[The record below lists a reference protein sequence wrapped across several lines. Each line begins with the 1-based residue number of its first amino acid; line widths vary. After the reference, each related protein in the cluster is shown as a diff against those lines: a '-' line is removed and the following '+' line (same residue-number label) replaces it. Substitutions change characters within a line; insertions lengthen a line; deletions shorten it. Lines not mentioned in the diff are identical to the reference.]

1 MNVSYQ
7 LYKWLDAAW
16 RRRFLIIVPL
26 VIFPILG
33 LGMGVFAAKSYTG
46 HTSMLIQETS
56 KLNPFLEDF
65 AVSSKL
71 KERLSALQ
79 TLLHSRHILKQVAYD
94 QNLIN
99 DKSTEVEQERVI
111 NHLSSSLRMEMTG
124 KDLIRIQYSS
134 TNLTTIQPIL
144 TTVSNYF
151 IEQLLAPERSSMRDS
166 SVFLGDLLATRK
178 MELETSE
185 QALAEFK
192 NRHAEQLPE
201 LHLGNVSRLA
211 QLKQRLFERE
221 AELAGAKKSLG
232 TINQQLSKTNPV
244 IAKLEEQIIS
254 LQSKL
259 ALLRSRYTDEYS
271 EIQGTLR
278 ILSRLKEER
287 NRTLEKS
294 ENQLDPDKLWLLASN
309 SDTEVDASQPLLL
322 ISQLTHMQEVRS
334 RVDALTVETENL
346 KKMISEQAERT
357 SQLGALEKELTQL
370 ERDLS
375 VKRDLYE
382 NLLKRNELARVT
394 GSLGVFEKEK
404 RIKIIDKPYTPSVP
418 DTPSAMVFTVAGL
431 FAGLCFGIGCTMLA
445 EVNDNSLRF
454 KKRIEEKLK
463 VEVLTRIPQVQGFNV
478 HGELIE

>member
-1 MNVSYQ
+1 M
-7 LYKWLDAAW
+7 
-16 RRRFLIIVPL
+16 
-26 VIFPILG
+26 
-33 LGMGVFAAKSYTG
+33 
-46 HTSMLIQETS
+46 
-56 KLNPFLEDF
+56 
-65 AVSSKL
+65 
-71 KERLSALQ
+71 
-79 TLLHSRHILKQVAYD
+79 
-94 QNLIN
+94 
-99 DKSTEVEQERVI
+99 
-111 NHLSSSLRMEMTG
+111 
-124 KDLIRIQYSS
+124 
-134 TNLTTIQPIL
+134 
-144 TTVSNYF
+144 
-151 IEQLLAPERSSMRDS
+151 
-166 SVFLGDLLATRK
+166 
-178 MELETSE
+178 
-185 QALAEFK
+185 
-192 NRHAEQLPE
+192 
-201 LHLGNVSRLA
+201 
-211 QLKQRLFERE
+211 
-221 AELAGAKKSLG
+221 
-232 TINQQLSKTNPV
+232 
-244 IAKLEEQIIS
+244 
-254 LQSKL
+254 

-454 KKRIEEKLK
+454 KKRIEQKLK